1 MRPRDYP
8 IRVTAA
14 KGGGLQF
21 RGWSPG
27 SEPGEGAR
35 SANGRLPHRRLP
47 AAGGGQ
53 LRVRV
58 RRQPDPGAGFAG
70 GRIPDGTYVLGERQ
84 DGARATSPTRRAD
97 WRAQLLRGRLPQPQK
112 DFYDVSI
119 NPKLLKLV
127 PQCPEGDAQ
136 RGCGLGLVVTVLAQR
151 VLDGGALDLLDV
163 RGQGAGGGVA
173 RVQRARID
181 ALGRGGGVR
190 GDRL

>member
-1 MRPRDYP
+1 FR
-8 IRVTAA
+8 RV
-14 KGGGLQF
+14 LF
-21 RGWSPG
+21 RS
-27 SEPGEGAR
+27 
-35 SANGRLPHRRLP
+35 
-47 AAGGGQ
+47 
-53 LRVRV
+53 
-58 RRQPDPGAGFAG
+58 
-70 GRIPDGTYVLGERQ
+70 
-84 DGARATSPTRRAD
+84 
-97 WRAQLLRGRLPQPQK
+97 

-151 VLDGGALDLLDV
+151 VLEGGALDLLDV

-190 GDRL
+190 GDRLGRRSATLPAACATTSTGSRASGSGARATAVACAKCPRSTEYAPAGME